1 MNSHRDP
8 RLPEPGEPPDV
19 LVTLLHQELR
29 RLAAGCLRRERPNH
43 TLQPTALVN
52 EAWLRLAAQ
61 SQPGWNGRVQFLAVA
76 SHLMREVLI
85 DYARTRNRAKRGG
98 GQAPICVEDAGE
110 LAAAQEVDMV
120 ALDDALN
127 LLEHVEIPA
136 EPEVNVATGKD
147 EVDSLIGGGWPA
159 CLVLPEQRPRVSRI
173 AQIWPSP
180 TVWKAGQLDFPHSAG
195 VFRPRLRVG
204 IEIARQ
210 DNGHSRRGQRGQ
222 QFIHLCH
229 LNLVA
234 LGNAGAL
241 QMRVHETKLRFEDF
255 YVQ

>member
-127 LLEHVEIPA
+127 LLERVDTQQRQIVELRYFGGLNIEEGQTQGTWASDGVPIPKTKHPKNFGPQICPKDIDL
-136 EPEVNVATGKD
+136 PEV
-147 EVDSLIGGGWPA
+147 
-159 CLVLPEQRPRVSRI
+159 
-173 AQIWPSP
+173 
-180 TVWKAGQLDFPHSAG
+180 
-195 VFRPRLRVG
+195 
-204 IEIARQ
+204 
-210 DNGHSRRGQRGQ
+210 QRGGYSSAYGDRTYG
-222 QFIHLCH
+222 
-229 LNLVA
+229 V
-234 LGNAGAL
+234 
-241 QMRVHETKLRFEDF
+241 
-255 YVQ
+255 